1 MRFALVAVSVKINIR
16 GVLMEYLYSVWDK
29 VAHDSCPPF
38 VTKND
43 AVAARK
49 FRELLAKTVTPDDYE
64 LWRIAQFSSCDMTL
78 EPMKQ
83 IKITMEGIEDGE

>member
-1 MRFALVAVSVKINIR
+1 
-16 GVLMEYLYSVWDK
+16 MEYLYSVWVK

-38 VTKND
+38 VAKND
-43 AVAARK
+43 GVAARK
-49 FRELLAKTVTPDDYE
+49 FRELLVKTVTPDDYE
-64 LWRIAQFSSCDMTL
+64 LWRIAQFSSSDMTL

>member
-1 MRFALVAVSVKINIR
+1 
-16 GVLMEYLYSVWDK
+16 MEYLYTVWDK

-38 VTKND
+38 VAKND

-64 LWRIAQFSSCDMTL
+64 LWRIAQFSSSDMTI
-78 EPMKQ
+78 ETMKQ
-83 IKITMEGIEDGE
+83 IKISIEGVEDVEK